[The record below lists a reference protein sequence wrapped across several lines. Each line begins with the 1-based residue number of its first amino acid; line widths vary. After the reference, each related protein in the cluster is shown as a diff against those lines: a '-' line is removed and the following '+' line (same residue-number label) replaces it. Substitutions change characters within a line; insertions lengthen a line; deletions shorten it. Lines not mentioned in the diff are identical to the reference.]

1 MIKPVQMVEEGRQ
14 ILARRVRLLR
24 AMRGWSQEQL
34 AESSGLHRTCIS
46 AIERQKRN
54 IGLNHIERLAEAFN
68 VPVRELLRPFSE
80 ADIGRDAQAEGW
92 KRRGLRANLE
102 T

>member
-1 MIKPVQMVEEGRQ
+1 MTRPVPVVEEGRQ

-46 AIERQKRN
+46 AIERQKWN
-54 IGLNHIERLAEAFN
+54 IGLDHIERLAEAFS
-68 VPVRELLRPFSE
+68 VPVSELLRPFNG
-80 ADIGRDAQAEGW
+80 ADIQ
-92 KRRGLRANLE
+92 
-102 T
+102 